1 MGEGWRSPSPRGA
14 RRRCL
19 RATGACALE
28 RPRRKRGQGREA
40 GVGVRVRRKTVN
52 STEELG

>member
-1 MGEGWRSPSPRGA
+1 MEKPLSPRGE
-14 RRRCL
+14 RRCL
-19 RATGACALE
+19 RASGACALE

-52 STEELG
+52 STAQLE